1 MELITVIFKKK
12 RREKMKKL
20 VVPLIILC
28 LILIFGPVPAF
39 AHTQDEPFETDLVA
53 GGGRK

>member
-1 MELITVIFKKK
+1 
-12 RREKMKKL
+12 MKKL

-28 LILIFGPVPAF
+28 LILVFGPVPAF